1 MMLQLII
8 SIESVLLVILLAILI
23 YTFIVLKN
31 TKNDLQNATEHNKCL
46 ENLYDKVKGFKH
58 DFTNIISVIDGYIE
72 NKDINGLKDYFK
84 GIKNDCN
91 IMNNLSTLN
100 PKIINNPGIYSL
112 LNSKYFKALESNVCI
127 NFNVLL
133 DFNNLSVN
141 IYEFSRILGI
151 LLDNAIEEAQKCNEK
166 VVNVTFRNDKKSN
179 RAIILIENSYSN
191 KNIDIDKIFEKGY
204 SEKTNH
210 FGIGLWTVKKY
221 ISKSKN
227 LDLFTSKNARF
238 FRQELSIYN

>member
-1 MMLQLII
+1 MLQLII
-8 SIESVLLVILLAILI
+8 SIEFILLALFLVLLVYTLIILRR
-23 YTFIVLKN
+23 TKNNLKN
-31 TKNDLQNATEHNKCL
+31 VTEHNKCL

-84 GIKNDCN
+84 DIKNDCQ
-91 IMNNLSTLN
+91 ITNNLSTLN
-100 PKIINNPGIYSL
+100 PKIINEPGIYSL
-112 LNSKYFKALESNVCI
+112 LNCKYFKALESNVCLNI
-127 NFNVLL
+127 NVLF
-133 DFNNLSVN
+133 DFNNLNVN
-141 IYEFSRILGI
+141 IYEFSRMLGI

-166 VVNVTFRNDKKSN
+166 VVNVTFRSDKNSH
-179 RAIILIENSYSN
+179 RSIILIENSYSN

-238 FRQELSIYN
+238 FCQELSIYN